1 MLVKAEVRQD
11 DRALDPGTDLQ
22 RVDLGSGLREQL
34 EAGRAVR
41 PGAEQGRHLDA
52 GGAVRLGVLGESGRW
67 VELGEGGEEANDRGV
82 LDEEVGE
89 PGQFRGEAVPG
100 SGAELGEGVG
110 DAPSEEL
117 DEFGGEP
124 FVEPAYAED
133 GVGDPPVVGVAKR
146 LDGALE
152 LGSRFEGEGV
162 EEGDGVELSVPLDE
176 AGLSG
181 DALYHPRG
189 KEGEKRLEVVV
200 GRGAR
205 VRRWGGAP
213 GSGLP
218 DGWDILSRWASPH
231 EPMRFQWKP
240 TLTENA

>member
-1 MLVKAEVRQD
+1 M
-11 DRALDPGTDLQ
+11 
-22 RVDLGSGLREQL
+22 
-34 EAGRAVR
+34 
-41 PGAEQGRHLDA
+41 
-52 GGAVRLGVLGESGRW
+52 
-67 VELGEGGEEANDRGV
+67 
-82 LDEEVGE
+82 
-89 PGQFRGEAVPG
+89 
-100 SGAELGEGVG
+100 GEGVG

-124 FVEPAYAED
+124 FVEPAHAED

-181 DALYHPRG
+181 DALDHPRG
-189 KEGEKRLEVVV
+189 KEGEERLEVVV

-218 DGWDILSRWASPH
+218 RWMGHPIEVGPPH

-240 TLTENA
+240 ALIENACTRL